1 MKEKII
7 KFIVMPLS
15 CMIILGIF
23 FFSYRAYKS
32 NIGKEKNVPKTDNTA
47 VTAMAEEDKILSDTV
62 LKFYLEDNA
71 GKRTYQLE
79 FSNAIFAGM
88 TSKELENYYKDGKYK
103 VEKINSKEVILVR
116 KDSAIPSDMYVLGIK
131 DGKVNIYRTDKT
143 GALTDITTKDS
154 EALDEGRL
162 AVDVRVIL
170 SKPGDFGYL
179 NDILNNR
186 KTYKDINQAVES
198 LVDFN

>member
-1 MKEKII
+1 VKEKVI

-15 CMIILGIF
+15 CLIILGIF

-32 NIGKEKNVPKTDNTA
+32 NIGKEKNAPKTDNTA
-47 VTAMAEEDKILSDTV
+47 VTTMAEEEKILSDTV

-79 FSNAIFAGM
+79 FSNAIFSGM

-103 VEKINSKEVILVR
+103 VEKINSKEVVLVR

-143 GALTDITTKDS
+143 GALTDITNKDS

-162 AVDVRVIL
+162 TVDVRVIL